1 MSDLTSDIE
10 LPQTDDTANARSTVA
25 DARRSKNSKKDT
37 GALEAIVW
45 ASVQPVLVMG
55 SMVLVAIMVASN
67 WLHQELFNAIMIVL
81 PVPLI
86 LLAERIWT
94 KRQDWLLEPGEMIE
108 DAGWLAGGAFLFVP
122 LYSNYYETPLSEG
135 FRALRDLTPLQVS
148 FAPESVVGL
157 LGAAFLVILISSFV
171 YYWLHRVQH
180 ESLFFWRIH
189 ATHHHITKMG
199 CMRGDRTHPLEWA
212 TLFLGTPVALAL
224 LGASDDVMAVAGAFS
239 IWNGILN
246 HANLPIRTTPIY
258 DWVFATAPQHH
269 AHHAHLR
276 RQADSNYGCMIILW
290 DRLFGTYCGD
300 DEVGQIGAGKAVP
313 LSVKDQLLLAFYSD
327 KKLKDL

>member
-1 MSDLTSDIE
+1 MSEALHGSNE
-10 LPQTDDTANARSTVA
+10 NLEVA
-25 DARRSKNSKKDT
+25 ASVSAENKTYD
-37 GALEAIVW
+37 GIVW
-45 ASVQPVLVMG
+45 RSVQPILVIG
-55 SMVLVAIMVASN
+55 SMVLVAIMVASD
-67 WLHQELFNAIMIVL
+67 WIHHELFAAIMIVL
-81 PVPLI
+81 PIPLVI
-86 LLAERIWT
+86 FAERIWT
-94 KRQDWLLEPGEMIE
+94 KRKDWLLEPKELLE
-108 DAGWLAGGAFLFVP
+108 DTFWLAFGAFLWVP
-122 LYSNYYETPLSEG
+122 LYSSYYETPLSEG
-135 FRALRDLTPLQVS
+135 FKAVRDFAPLQVTLEPTTTLGILGCS
-148 FAPESVVGL
+148 MAVL
-157 LGAAFLVILISSFV
+157 LTSSFL

-224 LGASDDVMAVAGAFS
+224 LGANDSVMATVGAFN

-246 HANLPIRTTPIY
+246 HSNLPIKTMPIY

-269 AHHAHLR
+269 AHHAHER
-276 RQADSNYGCMIILW
+276 RQADSNYGCTIILW

-313 LSVKDQLLLAFYSD
+313 LSIKDQLALAFYSD
-327 KKLKDL
+327 KRLKDL